1 MKHPQVAQTL
11 DMANPESAVSIID
24 IVYNKAV

>member
-11 DMANPESAVSIID
+11 DMANLESAVSIID
-24 IVYNKAV
+24 IAYNKAV